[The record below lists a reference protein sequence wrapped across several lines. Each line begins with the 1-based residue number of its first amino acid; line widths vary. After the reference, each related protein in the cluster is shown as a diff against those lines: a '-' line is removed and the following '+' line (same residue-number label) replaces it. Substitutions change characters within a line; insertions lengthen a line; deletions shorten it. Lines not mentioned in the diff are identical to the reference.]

1 MIVVGELRHL
11 ASAQVK
17 NVQFII
23 PKTADANKI
32 AKIEELQEGRKEE
45 DHQYKKYTVPIG
57 SQTFQLLSGCNI
69 DRIGIKDDV
78 TFEVLLDEY
87 LVDFN

>member
-1 MIVVGELRHL
+1 MPYTFHGISLVNNLK
-11 ASAQVK
+11 ATFYWSS
-17 NVQFII
+17 
-23 PKTADANKI
+23 
-32 AKIEELQEGRKEE
+32 EGRKEE
-45 DHQYKKYTVPIG
+45 DHQYKKYTVPMG